1 MPKISLWSPTQGN
14 DYNYIDRVAREY
26 IELGGTGVYV
36 HKYIGPTE
44 QEGDDNKSNVG
55 DGVTTD
61 ELTIGDVLFL
71 ENRDR
76 KYAPDIIEM
85 RGAYTLSDTDF
96 DLTQF
101 GIFLSDD
108 TIFMTF
114 HLNENVERLGR
125 KLMPGD
131 VLELPH
137 LREYHGLDADK
148 PATNRFYVIE
158 DASHSA
164 EGYGPRWWS
173 HLWRVRAKQMPAST
187 EYQDILDRL
196 AGDGQSL
203 ESLPPSD
210 DPDNCCDETIGG
222 STSNEEKLNEITD
235 AIIAEAAKDVMCDP
249 LWYEAQH
256 LYVCIDPET
265 REHQLIWFKTGDGN
279 PPNGQALAGSGATFP
294 ETLVDGDYY
303 LRTDFDNPILY
314 QKQGSTFKKIEVD
327 QCKLPWTG
335 ANQLLDSFI
344 DNEETSV
351 LDDGTEITQR
361 QALSK
366 VIRAQP
372 VAGEAQQV
380 PTNTNAPSL
389 NGDDGDPFGPE
400 FGDEFD

>member
-1 MPKISLWSPTQGN
+1 MPRISLWKEQQGH
-14 DYNYIDRVAREY
+14 DYNFIDRVVKDY
-26 IELGGTGVYV
+26 INLGATGVYV
-36 HKYIGPTE
+36 HKYIGPVE
-44 QEGDDNKSNVG
+44 QTGDDNKSNVG

-61 ELTIGDVLFL
+61 ELTIGDILFL
-71 ENRDR
+71 ENRTR

-85 RGAYTLSDTDF
+85 RGAYNVSNTDF

-101 GIFLSDD
+101 GIFLTDD
-108 TIFMTF
+108 TIFMSF

-137 LREYHGLDADK
+137 LREYHALDEDT

-173 HLWRVRAKQMPAST
+173 HIWRVRAKQMPAST

-203 ESLPPSD
+203 ESLPPSGND
-210 DPDNCCDETIGG
+210 DDCCEVTVGDGISDGG
-222 STSNEEKLNEITD
+222 KLDEITD
-235 AIIAEAAKDVMCDP
+235 AIIAEAAANVPCDP
-249 LWYEAQH
+249 IHYDAEH
-256 LYVCIDPET
+256 LFVCVDPNT

-303 LRTDFDNPILY
+303 LRTDFDRPVLY
-314 QKQGSTFKKIEVD
+314 QKQGTTFKKIEVD
-327 QCKLPWTG
+327 QCQLPWTG
-335 ANQLLDSFI
+335 ANQVLDSFI
-344 DNEETSV
+344 ENDNITTN
-351 LDDGTEITQR
+351 DDGTTEPER

-366 VIRAQP
+366 TVLARSKTEGQIPPLRTPAVENTP
-372 VAGEAQQV
+372 DPDTQV
-380 PTNTNAPSL
+380 FTIDFT
-389 NGDDGDPFGPE
+389 DDFE
-400 FGDEFD
+400 